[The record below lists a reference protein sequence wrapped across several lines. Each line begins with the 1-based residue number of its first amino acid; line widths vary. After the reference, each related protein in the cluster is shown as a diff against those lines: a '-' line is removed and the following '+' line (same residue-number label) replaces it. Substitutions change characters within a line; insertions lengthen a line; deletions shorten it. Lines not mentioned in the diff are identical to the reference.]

1 MLSVKEQGELIAL
14 CQDLIAT
21 PSYSGQENAVADLIL
36 RYMQAHRFD
45 EAFIDECGN
54 VLGCVRG
61 KRPGK
66 RILFD
71 GHIDTVPVDNPEA
84 WHHAPFAAELED
96 GRIYGRGTTDMK
108 GAVAAFLFAVSRFAA
123 LTERDFAGEIWVA
136 GVVHEECFEGI
147 AARAVSARVKPDL
160 VIIGEASEMNI
171 KCSQRGRAEILLE
184 TYGVPCHSANPE
196 KGVNAVYAMLT
207 AVERFRALP
216 AAEQEGM
223 FGPGM
228 MELTD
233 IQSAPYPGKSVVPH
247 YCRATFDRR
256 LLVGET
262 RESVLAPL
270 QAILDEL
277 RAADPTFRAKVSFA
291 AGSERCY
298 TGREIAAD
306 RFFPAWRVD
315 PQSDDVQAI
324 YRAVCDMG
332 YQPRLTGYSFCTNGS
347 HYAGEAGIP
356 CVGIGPSREDLA
368 HTVEESIALQD
379 LLDVS
384 LYYTAVCNALLDP
397 KTAIG

>member
-96 GRIYGRGTTDMK
+96 GRIYGRGSTDMK